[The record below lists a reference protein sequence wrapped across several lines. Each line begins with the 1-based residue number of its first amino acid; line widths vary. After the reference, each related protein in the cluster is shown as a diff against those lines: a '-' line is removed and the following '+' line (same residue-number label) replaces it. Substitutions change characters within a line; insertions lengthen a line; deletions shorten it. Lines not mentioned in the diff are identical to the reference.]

1 MALREFSDGNGVLW
15 RVWDVT
21 PDALSKRTAAE
32 DYMRDWQDGWLCF
45 ESDNGRRRLADFPT
59 GWESLSDGELERL
72 LQRAQEVK
80 ASRGSAEVRA
90 IGDSDRP
97 TQAPPG

>member
-45 ESDNGRRRLADFPT
+45 ESDVGRRRLADFPP
-59 GWESLSDGELERL
+59 GWESLNDAQLERL

-80 ASRGSAEVRA
+80 ASRASTEMKSSE
-90 IGDSDRP
+90 GDSAG
-97 TQAPPG
+97 QAPP

>member
-1 MALREFSDGNGVLW
+1 MALREFSDGKGVLW

-45 ESDNGRRRLADFPT
+45 ESDSGRRRLADFPA
-59 GWESLSDGELERL
+59 GWESLSDAQLERL
-72 LQRAQEVK
+72 LERALEVK
-80 ASRGSAEVRA
+80 ANRMSAEVRA
-90 IGDSDRP
+90 IGESDSSA
-97 TQAPPG
+97 QAPPG

>member
-45 ESDNGRRRLADFPT
+45 ESDNGRRRLADFPP
-59 GWESLSDGELERL
+59 GWESLSDTQLERL
-72 LQRAQEVK
+72 LERALEVK
-80 ASRGSAEVRA
+80 ASRMSAEVRA
-90 IGDSDRP
+90 IGESDSS
-97 TQAPPG
+97 APPPPG